1 LSAGLQRKAERL
13 SKLLEKL
20 AAEAAKGIP
29 IVVEGQKDV
38 SALRQL
44 NVEGKFV
51 SSKTSGK
58 SFLDI
63 LAEIEHL
70 RVREVILLLDFDRR
84 GAEWTHRLK
93 QHLEKTQIKP
103 NLDFWNQLYGLVG
116 RDLKDIEGLPTYLET
131 LKKRI
136 GNKDNTSY
144 PNGYEETSKP

>member
-1 LSAGLQRKAERL
+1 MSDKLKNRTEKILQ
-13 SKLLEKL
+13 LLNKL
-20 AAEAAKGIP
+20 ATEAAKGIP

-63 LAEIEHL
+63 LTEIEQQ

-93 QHLEKTQIKP
+93 QHLEKTKIKP
-103 NLDFWNQLYGLVG
+103 NLTFWNQLYGLVG
-116 RDLKDIEGLPTYLET
+116 RDLKDIEGLPAYLET
-131 LKKRI
+131 LQQKTR
-136 GNKDNTSY
+136 NQQ
-144 PNGYEETSKP
+144 

>member
-1 LSAGLQRKAERL
+1 MSDKLKNRTEKILQ
-13 SKLLEKL
+13 LLNKL
-20 AAEAAKGIP
+20 ATEAAKGIP

-38 SALRQL
+38 SALHQL

-63 LAEIEHL
+63 LTEIEEQ

-84 GAEWTHRLK
+84 GVEWTHRLK
-93 QHLEKTQIKP
+93 QHLEKTKIKP
-103 NLDFWNQLYGLVG
+103 NLTFWNQLYGLVG
-116 RDLKDIEGLPTYLET
+116 RDLKDIEGLPAYLET

-136 GNKDNTSY
+136 GD
-144 PNGYEETSKP
+144 

>member
-1 LSAGLQRKAERL
+1 MSDKLKNRTEKILQ
-13 SKLLEKL
+13 LLNKL
-20 AAEAAKGIP
+20 ATEAAKGIP

-44 NVEGKFV
+44 NVNGNII

-63 LAEIEHL
+63 LTEIEQQ

-84 GAEWTHRLK
+84 GVEWTHRLK
-93 QHLEKTQIKP
+93 QHLEKTKIKP
-103 NLDFWNQLYGLVG
+103 NLTFWNQLYGLVG
-116 RDLKDIEGLPTYLET
+116 RDLKDIEGLPAYLET

-136 GNKDNTSY
+136 GD
-144 PNGYEETSKP
+144 

>member
-20 AAEAAKGIP
+20 AVEAAKGIP

-70 RVREVILLLDFDRR
+70 KVREVILLLDFDRR

-93 QHLEKTQIKP
+93 QHLEKTKIKP

-116 RDLKDIEGLPTYLET
+116 RDLKDIEGLPAYLET

-136 GNKDNTSY
+136 
-144 PNGYEETSKP
+144 SK

>member
-1 LSAGLQRKAERL
+1 MSDKLKNRTEKILQ
-13 SKLLEKL
+13 LLNKL
-20 AAEAAKGIP
+20 ATEAAKGIP

-38 SALRQL
+38 SALHQL

-63 LAEIEHL
+63 LTEVEEQ

-84 GAEWTHRLK
+84 GVEWTHRLK
-93 QHLEKTQIKP
+93 QHLEKTKIKP
-103 NLDFWNQLYGLVG
+103 NLTFWNQLYGLVG
-116 RDLKDIEGLPTYLET
+116 RDLKDIEGLPAYLET

-136 GNKDNTSY
+136 GD
-144 PNGYEETSKP
+144 

>member
-1 LSAGLQRKAERL
+1 MSTGLQRKAERL
-13 SKLLEKL
+13 SQLLEKL
-20 AAEAAKGIP
+20 AKEAAKGIP

-44 NVEGKFV
+44 NVEGNFV

-63 LAEIEHL
+63 LTEIEQQ

-93 QHLEKTQIKP
+93 QHLEKTKIKP
-103 NLDFWNQLYGLVG
+103 NLTFWNQLYGLVG
-116 RDLKDIEGLPTYLET
+116 RDLKDIEGLPAYLET
-131 LKKRI
+131 LKKKI
-136 GNKDNTSY
+136 NN
-144 PNGYEETSKP
+144 